1 MKKLRYL
8 STALAALVISSSVC
22 VSVYAEELPDGAAA
36 YEAAVGRNITVNTAN
51 AEKQSIFESNQSALK
66 QAFDRRTDRY
76 VTFRVDKNGK
86 VTPETNDEYSLAKFL
101 RDMEIILSEKNYKRY
116 GSRFPSRAEYMA
128 AMLDGSDYAIY
139 FNDKGELISAPEPE
153 LHIRVFCYNGSEEIS
168 DEEIFMSSA
177 KYILDKMDDAKV
189 STQMAATWEN
199 GKDYFCHSLCNYSDE
214 GALSIYASFFE
225 DSDELLVFEETLTAK
240 GESGVFIGKQFVPAD
255 TEKLFVTSRDK
266 YIALMLAGDIPE
278 DCAILSGGENGYTDT
293 VYDFEEIADKLPNLK
308 ELHMYQAQ
316 GENQS
321 AIARLTK
328 LEALSYYV
336 TNDPYSTTSTTN
348 DIPFAKL
355 PKLKS
360 LRLYGDYE
368 DYSFLNDIKG
378 LKTLHINTS
387 AFRSNVKSLFECP
400 AVTSLKLTGWTEDCK
415 NIYKLKKL
423 KDLEISGGNVDFS
436 AIAKLKNLETLDVDC
451 KNSIDLKELGKL
463 DKLTSLALSD
473 ADCSDWSFLKDM
485 DSLSEL
491 GLYYIKDIKGT
502 DVAALKK
509 LTALHI
515 ISTPLSGFKG
525 SKTLEHYDESFGN
538 SIDYSALAKCPKLKS
553 VALFGSSAPL
563 DCKYLAKLPLESIY
577 CDGTKVV
584 NAERLGGIKTLKNIT
599 LAIVDDDF
607 SYAQA
612 LKKALPDCE
621 INLSNDAFFQNFY

>member
-8 STALAALVISSSVC
+8 SATLITLAVSSSVC
-22 VSVYAEELPDGAAA
+22 SSVYAESISDSAVIS
-36 YEAAVGRNITVNTAN
+36 EASVGTALYANTAASVKSSVFENNKN
-51 AEKQSIFESNQSALK
+51 ALQR
-66 QAFDRRTDRY
+66 AFDQRAGRY

-86 VTPETNDEYSLAKFL
+86 VAPETNDEYSLAKFL
-101 RDMEIILSEKNYKRY
+101 RDMEIILSEKSYNRY
-116 GSRFPSRAEYMA
+116 GSRFSSYAEYRA

-153 LHIRVFCYNGSEEIS
+153 LHIRVFCYNGSEDIS
-168 DEEIFMSSA
+168 DEKIFMSSA
-177 KYILDKMDDAKV
+177 KYILGKLDDAKV
-189 STQMAATWEN
+189 GAQMTATWES
-199 GKDYFCHSLCNYSDE
+199 GKDYFCNSLCNYSDE

-225 DSDELLVFEETLTAK
+225 DSDDLLVFEETLTAK

-266 YIALMLAGDIPE
+266 YTALMLAGGIPE
-278 DCAILSGGENGYTDT
+278 DCVILSAGGNGYADT

-336 TNDPYSTTSTTN
+336 TDDPYSTTSTTN

-360 LRLYGDYE
+360 LRLYGDYA

-378 LKTLHINTS
+378 LKTLHIETS
-387 AFRSNVKSLFECP
+387 AFYSNVKGLFECP

-423 KDLEISGGNVDFS
+423 KELDISGGNVDFS
-436 AIAKLKNLETLDVDC
+436 AIAKLKNLERLDVDC
-451 KNSIDLKELGKL
+451 RSCIDLELLGKL

-473 ADCSDWSFLKDM
+473 ADCGDWSFLKDM

-491 GLYYIKDIKGT
+491 GLYYIKGIKGT
-502 DVAALKK
+502 DVGALKK

-515 ISTPLSGFKG
+515 ISTPLSGFRG
-525 SKTLEHYDESFGN
+525 SKTLEVYEEYFGN
-538 SIDYSALAKCPKLKS
+538 SIDYSALAKCPKLKT
-553 VALFGSSAPL
+553 VAIFGSSAPL
-563 DCKYLAKLPLESIY
+563 DCKYLAKLPLENVY
-577 CDGTKVV
+577 CNGTRVE
-584 NAERLGGIKTLKNIT
+584 NARKLGGIKTLKNIT
-599 LAIVDDDF
+599 LAIADDDF

>member
-8 STALAALVISSSVC
+8 SAALVMLAVSSSVC
-22 VSVYAEELPDGAAA
+22 VNAYADGLPDGSAAYKAAA
-36 YEAAVGRNITVNTAN
+36 GKTITANTAN
-51 AEKQSIFESNQSALK
+51 AEKRSTFESNQSALK

-116 GSRFPSRAEYMA
+116 GSRFSTRAEYTA

-177 KYILDKMDDAKV
+177 KYILEKTDDAEV
-189 STQMAATWEN
+189 SAQMTATWEN
-199 GKDYFCHSLCNYSDE
+199 GKDYFCNSLCNYSDE

-225 DSDELLVFEETLTAK
+225 DSDELLTFEETLTAK

-255 TEKLFVTSRDK
+255 TEKLFVTSRDEFT
-266 YIALMLAGDIPE
+266 ARMLAGDIPE
-278 DCAILSGGENGYTDT
+278 DCAVLSGGEDGYTDT

-321 AIARLTK
+321 TIARLTK

-360 LRLYGDYE
+360 LRLYGDYK

-378 LKTLHINTS
+378 LKTLQIETS
-387 AFRSNVKSLFECP
+387 AYNSNIKSLFGCA
-400 AVTSLKLTGWTEDCK
+400 AVTSLKLDGWTEDC
-415 NIYKLKKL
+415 NGIYKLKKL
-423 KDLEISGGNVDFS
+423 KSLEISGRNVDFS
-436 AIAKLKNLETLDVDC
+436 AIAKLKNLEALDADC

-473 ADCSDWSFLKDM
+473 ADCGDWSFLKDM

-491 GLYYIKDIKGT
+491 GLYYVKGIKGT

-509 LTALHI
+509 LTELHI

-525 SKTLEHYDESFGN
+525 SKTLEVYEEYFGN
-538 SIDYSALAKCPKLKS
+538 CIDYSALAKCPRLKS
-553 VALFGSSAPL
+553 VALFGSGAPL
-563 DCKYLAKLPLESIY
+563 DCKYLVKLPLESIY
-577 CDGTKVV
+577 CNGTKVV
-584 NAERLGGIKTLKNIT
+584 NAEKLGGIKTLKNIA
-599 LAIVDDDF
+599 LAIADDDF

-621 INLSNDAFFQNFY
+621 INLSNEAFFQNFY